1 MVEPR
6 TSPLEFIDTMGG
18 LYERA
23 RASAAAVATVYAH
36 VRRRL
41 LTALGL
47 PLNTGDERLVAVAA
61 DASGVRR
68 GGALQRRSRMRERHR
83 PISDLTAKQA
93 VPIVRGAPGVC
104 GASRRRWEGAKT
116 EMSTLEEVTGQARRE
131 LAKVIVG
138 QAEMVD
144 LLLLTIVCGGHA
156 LLEGV
161 PGLAKTLAIRALARI
176 MRLQFQRVQCTPD
189 LMPADIVGANVFNM
203 ATSAFTLHQGPVFT
217 DLLLVDEI
225 NRMPPRTQA
234 ALLEAMEERQ
244 VTIDGT
250 SHRLSPAFTA
260 FATQNPV
267 EFEGT
272 YPLPEAELDRF
283 LVKIRLGYPDR
294 AAGEEEA
301 ILERHHRGFDARAI
315 DELSVLEPLDLEQL
329 AAARREVQAVTV
341 EAPLFTYIAAIARR
355 TREWPSLTLGV
366 SPRGA
371 IHLMQLAKAMAAMDG
386 REFLLP
392 DDVKRAAPP
401 VFRHRLILKPEA
413 DLEGLTADQITADIL
428 AAVEVPK

>member
-1 MVEPR
+1 
-6 TSPLEFIDTMGG
+6 
-18 LYERA
+18 
-23 RASAAAVATVYAH
+23 
-36 VRRRL
+36 
-41 LTALGL
+41 
-47 PLNTGDERLVAVAA
+47 
-61 DASGVRR
+61 
-68 GGALQRRSRMRERHR
+68 
-83 PISDLTAKQA
+83 
-93 VPIVRGAPGVC
+93 
-104 GASRRRWEGAKT
+104 
-116 EMSTLEEVTGQARRE
+116 MSTLEQVTGQARRE
-131 LAKVIVG
+131 LARVIVG
-138 QAEMVD
+138 QAEMID
-144 LLLLTIVCGGHA
+144 LLLLTVVCGGHA
-156 LLEGV
+156 LVEGV
-161 PGLAKTLAIRALARI
+161 PGLAKTLAVRALARI

-294 AAGEEEA
+294 AGGEEEA

-315 DELSVLEPLDLEQL
+315 DELVLEPLDLEQL
-329 AAARREVQAVTV
+329 ATARREVQAVTV

-355 TREWPSLTLGV
+355 SRDWPSLSLGV

-371 IHLMQLAKAMAAMDG
+371 IHLMQLAKAIAAMDG
-386 REFLLP
+386 RDFLLP

-413 DLEGLTADQITADIL
+413 DLEGLTSDQVTADLL